1 MSARA
6 IVIVGAGQAG
16 GWAATTLRSRGYDG
30 RVLLLGEEPHAPYE
44 RPPLSKAVLSGQ
56 AAADSTELFSTARL
70 ADLDIEFRPGIAAT
84 RLRVDDKQVE
94 LSDGASAGYDKLILC
109 TGGRPVVPA
118 LPGVSS
124 AAVHVLRTRDDA
136 MRLRA
141 QLGPGKHVVIVG
153 GGWIGLE
160 VAATAR
166 QSGSRVTVLEQAG
179 RLCARSV
186 QPGVSAHLAALH
198 AAHGVEVRLGASL
211 CAVHPQPD
219 GRAVAELADGSA
231 IAADAV
237 VLGVGLQAND
247 ALARAAGIE
256 CERGVLVDAY
266 CRTSAA
272 DVYAAGDVAVSVYGG
287 AAHAGAVHAGAAHA
301 GAALAGAADSG
312 AVSVGAAQAGAAHA
326 GAVHTGAIGRVRLE
340 SWQNAQDQGTAA
352 ALSALGE
359 SVPYTP
365 SGAVW
370 SEQYDAMVQI
380 VGFPALAASEVLRPQ
395 AERRALLSVALD
407 TRSRIVAAVAVDA
420 PRELRQLRKW
430 IAQGAVLDP
439 ALLQRPDVPLANAQI
454 G

>member
-1 MSARA
+1 VSARA

-56 AAADSTELFSTARL
+56 AAADSTELFSAARL

-266 CRTSAA
+266 CRTSAV

-287 AAHAGAVHAGAAHA
+287 AAHAGAVHTGAAH
-301 GAALAGAADSG
+301 
-312 AVSVGAAQAGAAHA
+312 AGAAHA

-395 AERRALLSVALD
+395 AESRALLSVALD
-407 TRSRIVAAVAVDA
+407 AGSRIVAAVAVDA

-439 ALLQRPDVPLANAQI
+439 ALLQRPDMPLANAQI

>member
-1 MSARA
+1 VSARA

-44 RPPLSKAVLSGQ
+44 RPPLSKAVLGGQ
-56 AAADSTELFSTARL
+56 AAAESTELFSAARL
-70 ADLDIEFRPGIAAT
+70 AELDIEFRPGIAAT

-94 LSDGASAGYDKLILC
+94 SSDGGSAAYDKLILC

-136 MRLRA
+136 LRLRA

-256 CERGVLVDAY
+256 CDRGVLVDAY
-266 CRTSAA
+266 CRTSAT
-272 DVYAAGDVAVSVYGG
+272 DVFAAGDVAVSV
-287 AAHAGAVHAGAAHA
+287 GAV
-301 GAALAGAADSG
+301 
-312 AVSVGAAQAGAAHA
+312 
-326 GAVHTGAIGRVRLE
+326 GRVRLE
-340 SWQNAQDQGTAA
+340 SWQNAQDQGAAA

-359 SVPYTP
+359 SMPYTP

-395 AERRALLSVALD
+395 AESRALLSVALD
-407 TRSRIVAAVAVDA
+407 AGGRIVAAVAVDA

>member
-56 AAADSTELFSTARL
+56 AAADSTELFSAARL

-266 CRTSAA
+266 CRTSAV
-272 DVYAAGDVAVSVYGG
+272 DVYAAGDVAVSVYG
-287 AAHAGAVHAGAAHA
+287 GAAHA

-312 AVSVGAAQAGAAHA
+312 AVSVGAALAGAAHT
-326 GAVHTGAIGRVRLE
+326 GAAHTGAVGRVRLE

-395 AERRALLSVALD
+395 AESRALLSVALD
-407 TRSRIVAAVAVDA
+407 AGSRIVAAVAVDA

>member
-56 AAADSTELFSTARL
+56 AAADSTELFSAARL

-94 LSDGASAGYDKLILC
+94 LSDGESAAYDKLILC

-266 CRTSAA
+266 CRTSAV

-287 AAHAGAVHAGAAHA
+287 AAHAGAAHAGAALA
-301 GAALAGAADSG
+301 GVALAGAADSG
-312 AVSVGAAQAGAAHA
+312 AVHP
-326 GAVHTGAIGRVRLE
+326 GAVGRVRLE

-395 AERRALLSVALD
+395 AESRALLSVALD

>member
-56 AAADSTELFSTARL
+56 AAADSTELFSAARL

-141 QLGPGKHVVIVG
+141 QLGPGKHLVIVG

-287 AAHAGAVHAGAAHA
+287 AVHT
-301 GAALAGAADSG
+301 GAAL
-312 AVSVGAAQAGAAHA
+312 AGAAHA

-395 AERRALLSVALD
+395 AESRALLSVALD
-407 TRSRIVAAVAVDA
+407 AGSRIVAAVAVDA

>member
-1 MSARA
+1 VSARA

-56 AAADSTELFSTARL
+56 AAADSTELFSAARL

-186 QPGVSAHLAALH
+186 QPGVSAHLAVLH

-266 CRTSAA
+266 CRTSAV
-272 DVYAAGDVAVSVYGG
+272 DVYAAGDVAVMVY
-287 AAHAGAVHAGAAHA
+287 AGAAHT
-301 GAALAGAADSG
+301 GAADSG
-312 AVSVGAAQAGAAHA
+312 AVSVGAAHA
-326 GAVHTGAIGRVRLE
+326 GAVHPGAVGRVRLE

-407 TRSRIVAAVAVDA
+407 AGSRIVAAVAVDA

>member
-56 AAADSTELFSTARL
+56 AAADSTELFSAARL

-186 QPGVSAHLAALH
+186 QPGVSAHLGALH

-266 CRTSAA
+266 CRTSAV

-287 AAHAGAVHAGAAHA
+287 AV
-301 GAALAGAADSG
+301 
-312 AVSVGAAQAGAAHA
+312 HA
-326 GAVHTGAIGRVRLE
+326 GAVHTGAVGRVRLE

-395 AERRALLSVALD
+395 AESRALLSVALD
-407 TRSRIVAAVAVDA
+407 AGSRIVAAVAVDA

>member
-1 MSARA
+1 VSARA

-56 AAADSTELFSTARL
+56 AAADSTELFSAARL

-266 CRTSAA
+266 CRTSAV

-287 AAHAGAVHAGAAHA
+287 A
-301 GAALAGAADSG
+301 
-312 AVSVGAAQAGAAHA
+312 
-326 GAVHTGAIGRVRLE
+326 VHTGAVHPGAVGRVRLE

-395 AERRALLSVALD
+395 AESRALLSVALD
-407 TRSRIVAAVAVDA
+407 AGSRIVAAVAVDA

>member
-56 AAADSTELFSTARL
+56 AAAESTELFSAARL
-70 ADLDIEFRPGIAAT
+70 TELDIEFRPGIAAT

-94 LSDGASAGYDKLILC
+94 LSDGGSAAYDKLILC

-136 MRLRA
+136 LRLRA

-256 CERGVLVDAY
+256 CDRGVLVDAY
-266 CRTSAA
+266 CRTSAT
-272 DVYAAGDVAVSVYGG
+272 DVFAAGDVAVSV
-287 AAHAGAVHAGAAHA
+287 GAV
-301 GAALAGAADSG
+301 
-312 AVSVGAAQAGAAHA
+312 
-326 GAVHTGAIGRVRLE
+326 GRVRLE
-340 SWQNAQDQGTAA
+340 SWQNAQDQGAAA

-359 SVPYTP
+359 SMPYTP

-395 AERRALLSVALD
+395 AESRALLSVALD
-407 TRSRIVAAVAVDA
+407 AGSRIVAAVAVDA

>member
-56 AAADSTELFSTARL
+56 AAADSTELFSAARL

-94 LSDGASAGYDKLILC
+94 LSDGESAAYDKLILC

-141 QLGPGKHVVIVG
+141 QLGPGKHLVIVG

-266 CRTSAA
+266 CRTSAV

-287 AAHAGAVHAGAAHA
+287 AAH
-301 GAALAGAADSG
+301 
-312 AVSVGAAQAGAAHA
+312 AGAAHA

-395 AERRALLSVALD
+395 AESRALLSVALD
-407 TRSRIVAAVAVDA
+407 AGSRIVAAVAVDA

>member
-1 MSARA
+1 VSARA

-56 AAADSTELFSTARL
+56 AAAESTELFSAARL
-70 ADLDIEFRPGIAAT
+70 AELDIEFRPGIAAT

-94 LSDGASAGYDKLILC
+94 SSDGGSAAFDKLILC

-136 MRLRA
+136 LRLRA

-198 AAHGVEVRLGASL
+198 AAQGVEVRLGASL

-256 CERGVLVDAY
+256 CDRGVLVDAY
-266 CRTSAA
+266 CRTSAT
-272 DVYAAGDVAVSVYGG
+272 DVFAAGDVAVSV
-287 AAHAGAVHAGAAHA
+287 GAV
-301 GAALAGAADSG
+301 
-312 AVSVGAAQAGAAHA
+312 
-326 GAVHTGAIGRVRLE
+326 GRVRLE
-340 SWQNAQDQGTAA
+340 SWQNAQDQGAAA

-359 SVPYTP
+359 SMPYTP

-395 AERRALLSVALD
+395 AESRALLSVALD
-407 TRSRIVAAVAVDA
+407 AGSRIVAAVAIDA

>member
-44 RPPLSKAVLSGQ
+44 RPPLSKAVLGGQ
-56 AAADSTELFSTARL
+56 AAAESTELFSAARL
-70 ADLDIEFRPGIAAT
+70 AELDIEFRPGIAAT
-84 RLRVDDKQVE
+84 RLRVDDKQVDS
-94 LSDGASAGYDKLILC
+94 SDGGSAAYDKLILC

-166 QSGSRVTVLEQAG
+166 QSGSRVTVLEQAA

-256 CERGVLVDAY
+256 CDRGVLVDEY
-266 CRTSAA
+266 CRTSAP
-272 DVYAAGDVAVSVYGG
+272 DVFAAGDVAVVVYGG
-287 AAHAGAVHAGAAHA
+287 AVRTGAAHAGAAHA
-301 GAALAGAADSG
+301 GAAHG
-312 AVSVGAAQAGAAHA
+312 GAAHA
-326 GAVHTGAIGRVRLE
+326 GAVGRVRLE
-340 SWQNAQDQGTAA
+340 SWQNAQDQGAAA

-395 AERRALLSVALD
+395 AESRALLSVALD
-407 TRSRIVAAVAVDA
+407 AGSRIVAAVAVDA

>member
-44 RPPLSKAVLSGQ
+44 RPPLSKAVLGGQ
-56 AAADSTELFSTARL
+56 AAAESTELFSAARL
-70 ADLDIEFRPGIAAT
+70 TELDIEFRPGIAAT

-94 LSDGASAGYDKLILC
+94 SSDGGSAAFDKLILC

-136 MRLRA
+136 LRLRA

-198 AAHGVEVRLGASL
+198 AAQGVEVRLGASL

-256 CERGVLVDAY
+256 CDRGVLVDAY
-266 CRTSAA
+266 CRTSAT
-272 DVYAAGDVAVSVYGG
+272 DVFAAGDVAVSV
-287 AAHAGAVHAGAAHA
+287 GAV
-301 GAALAGAADSG
+301 
-312 AVSVGAAQAGAAHA
+312 
-326 GAVHTGAIGRVRLE
+326 GRVRLE
-340 SWQNAQDQGTAA
+340 SWQNAQDQGAAA

-359 SVPYTP
+359 SMPYTP

-395 AERRALLSVALD
+395 AESRALLSVALD
-407 TRSRIVAAVAVDA
+407 AGGRIVAAVAVDA

>member
-56 AAADSTELFSTARL
+56 AAADSTELFSAARL

-186 QPGVSAHLAALH
+186 QPGVSAHLAVLH

-266 CRTSAA
+266 CRTSAV

-287 AAHAGAVHAGAAHA
+287 AVHTGAAHA
-301 GAALAGAADSG
+301 GAAL
-312 AVSVGAAQAGAAHA
+312 AGAAHA

-395 AERRALLSVALD
+395 AESRALLSVALD
-407 TRSRIVAAVAVDA
+407 AGSRIVAAVAVDA

>member
-56 AAADSTELFSTARL
+56 AAADSTELFSAARL

-186 QPGVSAHLAALH
+186 QPGVSAHLAVLH

-266 CRTSAA
+266 CRTSAV

-287 AAHAGAVHAGAAHA
+287 AAHAGAAHAGAAH
-301 GAALAGAADSG
+301 
-312 AVSVGAAQAGAAHA
+312 AGAAHA

-407 TRSRIVAAVAVDA
+407 AGSRIVAAVAVDA

>member
-136 MRLRA
+136 VRLRA

-266 CRTSAA
+266 CRTSAV

-287 AAHAGAVHAGAAHA
+287 AVHTGAAHA

-395 AERRALLSVALD
+395 AESRALLSVALD
-407 TRSRIVAAVAVDA
+407 AGSRIVAAVAVDA

>member
-266 CRTSAA
+266 CRTSAV

-287 AAHAGAVHAGAAHA
+287 AAHT
-301 GAALAGAADSG
+301 GAAL
-312 AVSVGAAQAGAAHA
+312 AGAAHA

-407 TRSRIVAAVAVDA
+407 AGSRIVAAVAVDA

>member
-186 QPGVSAHLAALH
+186 QPGVSAHLAVLH

-266 CRTSAA
+266 CRTSAV

-287 AAHAGAVHAGAAHA
+287 AAHAGAAHA
-301 GAALAGAADSG
+301 GAALAGVDLAGAADSG
-312 AVSVGAAQAGAAHA
+312 AVHP
-326 GAVHTGAIGRVRLE
+326 GAVGRVRLE

-395 AERRALLSVALD
+395 AESRALLSVALD

>member
-56 AAADSTELFSTARL
+56 AAAESTELFSAARL
-70 ADLDIEFRPGIAAT
+70 TELDIEFRPGIAAT

-94 LSDGASAGYDKLILC
+94 SSDGESAAYDKLILC

-118 LPGVSS
+118 LPGVSG

-136 MRLRA
+136 LRLRA

-166 QSGSRVTVLEQAG
+166 QSGSRVTVLEQAA

-256 CERGVLVDAY
+256 CDRGVLVDAY
-266 CRTSAA
+266 CRTSAT
-272 DVYAAGDVAVSVYGG
+272 DVFAAGDVAVSV
-287 AAHAGAVHAGAAHA
+287 GAV
-301 GAALAGAADSG
+301 
-312 AVSVGAAQAGAAHA
+312 
-326 GAVHTGAIGRVRLE
+326 GRVRLE
-340 SWQNAQDQGTAA
+340 SWQNAQDQGAAA

-359 SVPYTP
+359 SMPYTP

-395 AERRALLSVALD
+395 AESRALLSVALD
-407 TRSRIVAAVAVDA
+407 AGSRIVAAVAVDA

>member
-44 RPPLSKAVLSGQ
+44 RPPLSKAVLGGQ
-56 AAADSTELFSTARL
+56 AAAESTELFSAARL
-70 ADLDIEFRPGIAAT
+70 AELDIEFRPGIAAT

-94 LSDGASAGYDKLILC
+94 SSDGESAPYDKLILC

-124 AAVHVLRTRDDA
+124 PAVHVLRTRDDA
-136 MRLRA
+136 LRLRA

-256 CERGVLVDAY
+256 CDRGVLVDAY
-266 CRTSAA
+266 CRTSAT
-272 DVYAAGDVAVSVYGG
+272 DVFAAGDVAVSV
-287 AAHAGAVHAGAAHA
+287 GAV
-301 GAALAGAADSG
+301 
-312 AVSVGAAQAGAAHA
+312 
-326 GAVHTGAIGRVRLE
+326 GRVRLE
-340 SWQNAQDQGTAA
+340 SWQNAQDQGAAA

-359 SVPYTP
+359 SMPYTP

-395 AERRALLSVALD
+395 AESRALLSVALD
-407 TRSRIVAAVAVDA
+407 AGGRIVAAVAVDA